1 MSDPMGAVEV
11 TLDEME
17 KATQELPKVPSLADI
32 KLEGDDVPAI
42 VRGKSAQEAING
54 LVDALKVSEQA
65 RQQALLT
72 AEAAVK
78 TPAPV
83 APPPPPAP
91 KELTIEELKALHD
104 EDPFKAIQVMHQQ
117 AEQRVLRQYEERV
130 RPLISGVA
138 SSAEQQARAKYADEF
153 ELFGDQ
159 ISRAIDQFG
168 ARDLL
173 SNPGTWDDIVAY
185 VRGRGGNI
193 EKLIERKTKPK
204 VEERRATAQQ
214 QQAESVGFTDNSGSR
229 GRKPSSVDQL
239 DPIQREVAEKMGI
252 TPEDYIK
259 HMI

>member
-1 MSDPMGAVEV
+1 MGAVEV

-159 ISRAIDQFG
+159 IS
-168 ARDLL
+168 
-173 SNPGTWDDIVAY
+173 